1 MWDSNEFYDLQGDPY
16 EMHNL
21 IASEEHQDTI
31 RAMLDELYGW
41 METTGG
47 MQIPL
52 KRTMQEHID
61 HRNRGTY

>member
-1 MWDSNEFYDLQGDPY
+1 
-16 EMHNL
+16 MHNL